1 MTYSVED
8 ISSPQPQTQYTF
20 EPQEDITPYEI
31 ALVLPVLI
39 AIGSQRD
46 RDIYQI
52 ARKLRVPAFLNP
64 MVEELPEKVRRHFKV

>member
-8 ISSPQPQTQYTF
+8 IISPQPQSGYTF

-52 ARKLRVPAFLNP
+52 ARKLRVPEFLSP

>member
-8 ISSPQPQTQYTF
+8 IILPHLQSKYTF
-20 EPQEDITPYEI
+20 EPQEDITSYKI

-52 ARKLRVPAFLNP
+52 AQKLRVPEFLSS
-64 MVEELPEKVRRHFKV
+64 MVDELPEQVRRHFKI